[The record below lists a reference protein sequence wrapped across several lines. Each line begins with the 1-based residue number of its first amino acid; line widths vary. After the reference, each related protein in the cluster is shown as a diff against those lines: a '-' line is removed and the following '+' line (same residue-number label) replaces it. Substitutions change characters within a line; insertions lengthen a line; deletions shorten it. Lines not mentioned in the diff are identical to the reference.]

1 MQRLA
6 EAGTKAAF
14 PDIPDSKR
22 ILMHDRHTL
31 SFLSR
36 PTRQWAATAF
46 LLAAT
51 LLASLSAHA
60 QTPVDPKAAPNEF
73 VQAVADNALQ
83 AVKQDEAVK
92 RGDLQRI
99 NQLVD
104 ELILPYVNFEKT
116 TRLAAG
122 RHWRQANPE
131 QQQALVDAFRG
142 TLIRTYSGALANVD
156 EVSRINMQPFR
167 GDADADDVVVRSL
180 VTRSNGPAVGVDY
193 RLEKTPEGWKV
204 YDINIE
210 NIWLIQNYRNQFA
223 QRIQQSGVDG
233 LITALNQNNLK

>member
-1 MQRLA
+1 
-6 EAGTKAAF
+6 
-14 PDIPDSKR
+14 
-22 ILMHDRHTL
+22 MHDRHTFSL
-31 SFLSR
+31 ISSSVR
-36 PTRQWAATAF
+36 RWAAGGL

-51 LLASLSAHA
+51 LLASVSAQA

-83 AVKQDEAVK
+83 AVKRDEAVK
-92 RGDLQRI
+92 RGDLNRI

-122 RHWRQANPE
+122 RHWRQASPE

-142 TLIRTYSGALANVD
+142 TLIRTYSGALSNVD
-156 EVSRINMQPFR
+156 EVSRINIQPFR
-167 GDADADDVVVRSL
+167 GDASADDVVVRSL

-193 RLEKTPEGWKV
+193 RLEQTPQGWKV

-223 QRIQQSGVDG
+223 QQIQQSGFDS
-233 LITALNQNNLK
+233 LIAALNQNNLK

>member
-1 MQRLA
+1 
-6 EAGTKAAF
+6 
-14 PDIPDSKR
+14 
-22 ILMHDRHTL
+22 MHDHHTL
-31 SFLSR
+31 AFLASPPR
-36 PTRQWAATAF
+36 RWAASVFFTAAM
-46 LLAAT
+46 LLT
-51 LLASLSAHA
+51 SVSAFA

-83 AVKQDEAVK
+83 AVKRDEAVK
-92 RGDLQRI
+92 RGDLNRI

-122 RHWRQANPE
+122 RHWRQASPE
-131 QQQALVDAFRG
+131 QQQELVEAFRG

-167 GDADADDVVVRSL
+167 GDASADDVVVRSL

-193 RLEKTPEGWKV
+193 RLEQTPEGWKV

-210 NIWLIQNYRNQFA
+210 NIWLIQNYRNQFH
-223 QRIQQSGVDG
+223 QEITRNGIDG
-233 LITALNQNNLK
+233 LIAARGR

>member
-1 MQRLA
+1 MHSRLI
-6 EAGTKAAF
+6 F
-14 PDIPDSKR
+14 P
-22 ILMHDRHTL
+22 
-31 SFLSR
+31 R
-36 PTRQWAATAF
+36 PARQWAAFA
-46 LLAAT
+46 LLMAAA
-51 LLASLSAHA
+51 LFSSAVALAQA
-60 QTPVDPKAAPNEF
+60 PVDPKAAPNEF

-92 RGDLQRI
+92 SGDLQRI

-122 RHWRQANPE
+122 RYWRQADAQ
-131 QQQALVDAFRG
+131 QQQALVDAFKG

-223 QRIQQSGVDG
+223 QQIQQTGVDG
-233 LITALNQNNLK
+233 LITALNQSNLK